1 MNKLQTVT
9 EESGTARAE
18 IILGGLPAA
27 FLTQATAPPPGQ
39 TDSCSWGG
47 GSGCVRLGLQWAR
60 TGAAETKARQL
71 PRASGWR
78 CQERGRKW
86 FVGSGDEAE
95 AVRCGFC
102 PGNLTHVDGAEAP
115 LPQGAVSAITGPGW
129 AGEGGCAPRER
140 PNGASGTQGR
150 PRGPRF
156 PHRRWAE
163 GLWADGSTEANG
175 PEPRRKRACALCLRG
190 GLPGGRLESSP
201 EPQLD
206 SDSPREFGQGPFL
219 SLRLTF
225 FISQRR
231 FPPFPPALRIR

>member
-1 MNKLQTVT
+1 MGIAGPQPWVDGQGAASPASPSPAAVGEMRLLEQITVT

-129 AGEGGCAPRER
+129 AGEGGCALRER

-175 PEPRRKRACALCLRG
+175 PEPRRKRAVRALPARRPPG
-190 GLPGGRLESSP
+190 REAGVLPGAPARL
-201 EPQLD
+201 
-206 SDSPREFGQGPFL
+206 
-219 SLRLTF
+219 
-225 FISQRR
+225 
-231 FPPFPPALRIR
+231 